1 MLFTFD
7 DGLLKTMV
15 QKKRRVGAES
25 DIKGLAKW
33 RMGVELED
41 GLAAAQIETRRGLDI
56 VQYLSLLPSGP
67 RCPSRN
73 FWILPS
79 DICQLLPV
87 RKIIVS

>member
-7 DGLLKTMV
+7 HGLLKTMV

-41 GLAAAQIETRRGLDI
+41 GLAAAQIETRQGGHCPVLVSFAQWPSMPLEKFLD
-56 VQYLSLLPSGP
+56 LA
-67 RCPSRN
+67 
-73 FWILPS
+73 F
-79 DICQLLPV
+79 
-87 RKIIVS
+87 